1 MRRAWIHLVAATAL
15 LTAGASAQAPATRPK
30 APRATSVANNTA
42 PSVQKDG
49 LDPTPL
55 DFELLGMRFRAPA
68 GSVMRADGQG
78 PNAVWIVSERAE
90 TPRYI
95 LRVTRLV
102 ASEPTSSPAKQIDA
116 LIKSVSERPAPD
128 LVFAVLDRE
137 EFNLGE
143 RPAASLYTSL
153 REGSGEDEVS
163 AVQGYF
169 MVQIAPNEFI
179 VISSLVAEQ
188 DFRAVRPLLDRSF
201 RTMEIEDPG
210 VVAAARDARVQRG
223 AALLASLDEAA
234 LRKAL
239 DAPGPD
245 GAAPAPHWFRM
256 TRTLSD
262 GTVRE
267 EGYMTLLA
275 VEAEQGLANP
285 DRSPKEWTAE
295 EREKGLAV
303 RVQVR
308 LLGDERGTAFVDTDA
323 RYWMRWDRGREFW
336 TVRTTARSGKTSKTS
351 SQLGIR
357 TEPSAGMPRPTLQ
370 VATVNLDVPA
380 EEPKRWNIPTA
391 YLSQAEA
398 LLLPRLLPRPDAP
411 VDLGFYWFDARSGR
425 MTQRMDRVRPSGAGF
440 VLETRATLEAPF
452 LEQQCDASGQVE
464 RRAADDGTVIEKIEP
479 KALLELWQ
487 RKGLPTQ

>member
-1 MRRAWIHLVAATAL
+1 
-15 LTAGASAQAPATRPK
+15 
-30 APRATSVANNTA
+30 
-42 PSVQKDG
+42 
-49 LDPTPL
+49 
-55 DFELLGMRFRAPA
+55 MRFRPPA
-68 GSVMRADGQG
+68 GSVLRADGQG
-78 PNAVWIVSERAE
+78 PNAVWFVSERSE
-90 TPRYI
+90 TPRVI

-102 ASEPTSSPAKQIDA
+102 ASEATSSPTAQIDA

-201 RTMEIEDPG
+201 RTMEIEAPG

-239 DAPGPD
+239 DAPGPN

-275 VEAEQGLANP
+275 VEAEQGAANP

-398 LLLPRLLPRPDAP
+398 LPLPQPEQRLRLDLL
-411 VDLGFYWFDARSGR
+411 DLGAVVGGTALDLPVRVAPLLEERRLERRTRLEHEAGARRAHAVHALRHASAAR
-425 MTQRMDRVRPSGAGF
+425 IEPVEAEVDRRIGAGQQPRQQQRLRLRE
-440 VLETRATLEAPF
+440 VGGGDVPALGF
-452 LEQQCDASGQVE
+452 LGRDVE
-464 RRAADDGTVIEKIEP
+464 VHR
-479 KALLELWQ
+479 
-487 RKGLPTQ
+487 